1 MINGKKEKGVVLR
14 DPGHKYRTYEQTAS
28 AGLLL
33 REVIAR
39 MEQMLRAS
47 QHLDHMRFIAAAAKR
62 PSPSD
67 EHDVDKLDSVRDQF
81 ENLVE
86 QVRVG
91 GVVSLRRPSAAVG
104 AEASGGAAP
113 TLPQDN
119 ANVLKEL
126 MLSATGT
133 GVTTCFFHR
142 PWDIL
147 RSDVVEISLIADF
160 L

>member
-1 MINGKKEKGVVLR
+1 M
-14 DPGHKYRTYEQTAS
+14 DPWPG
-28 AGLLL
+28 
-33 REVIAR
+33 
-39 MEQMLRAS
+39 
-47 QHLDHMRFIAAAAKR
+47 
-62 PSPSD
+62 
-67 EHDVDKLDSVRDQF
+67 
-81 ENLVE
+81 
-86 QVRVG
+86 
-91 GVVSLRRPSAAVG
+91 RRSEALPRLPDFYLTSAAVG